1 MSYKNGY
8 KPSLF
13 DTEDGRCFLCK
24 YFEEDPP
31 IDTARHEVIHGVG
44 NRELAKHYGLWIC
57 VCPRHHEDIHANP
70 KEYYWLKEAAQALF
84 EENFPDKDFLAI
96 FGRKYI

>member
-8 KPSLF
+8 KDSLF
-13 DTEDGRCFLCK
+13 ETEEGRCYLCK

-31 IDTARHEVIHGVG
+31 ITTVRHEIIHGIA
-44 NRELAKHYGLWIC
+44 NRELSKRYGLWINIC
-57 VCPRHHEDIHANP
+57 VPHHEDIHNNP
-70 KEYYWLKEAAQALF
+70 GEYEFLKEAAQALF
-84 EENFPDKDFLAI
+84 EEVYPEEDFLTI

>member
-8 KPSLF
+8 KDSIF
-13 DTEDGRCFLCK
+13 ETEKGRCYLCT

-31 IDTARHEVIHGVG
+31 IHTVRHEIMEGIA
-44 NRELAKHYGLWIC
+44 NRELSKYYGLWINIC
-57 VCPRHHEDIHANP
+57 VPHHEDIHRNP
-70 KEYYWLKEAAQALF
+70 KKYLFLKEAANELF
-84 EENFPDKDFLAI
+84 NYVYPDKDFLTI

>member
-8 KPSLF
+8 KDSIF
-13 DTEDGRCFLCK
+13 ETEYGRCYLCK

-31 IDTARHEVIHGVG
+31 IETIRHEVIYGIA
-44 NRELAKHYGLWIC
+44 NRELAKRYGLWINI
-57 VCPRHHEDIHANP
+57 CPAHHKHIHDYP
-70 KEYYWLKEAAQALF
+70 EEYEWLKEAAQELF
-84 EENFPDKDFLAI
+84 EAAYPCEDFLTI